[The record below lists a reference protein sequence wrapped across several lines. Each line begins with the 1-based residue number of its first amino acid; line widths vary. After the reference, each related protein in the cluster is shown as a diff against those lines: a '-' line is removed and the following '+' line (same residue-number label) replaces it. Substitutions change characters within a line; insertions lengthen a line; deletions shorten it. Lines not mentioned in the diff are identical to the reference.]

1 MKCQWIPREIDPR
14 LVEDLDAIFC
24 GRPTVDR
31 SCPWCAEHLS
41 RVFKQDGMS
50 DEAVT
55 VEPVEPFVEEDGEDA
70 A

>member
-1 MKCQWIPREIDPR
+1 MRCQFIPPHIDPR
-14 LVEDLDAIFC
+14 LADDLDAIKC

-31 SCPWCAEHLS
+31 SCPWCEEHLM
-41 RVFKQDGMS
+41 RVFRTEGMS

-55 VEPVEPFVEEDGEDA
+55 VEPVEEDDEDA